1 MADQLHYSI
10 RDFRDILL
18 AELTKLEFGAR
29 EHHVNTSAVAS
40 VRSASLQ
47 VPVQA
52 PVQVQEHNHEHERE
66 NKKLRK
72 EIAELTEQIKTHEK
86 NSKNSTIVSD
96 LESTVESLNR
106 QLKKV
111 EQDNLAL
118 QHAVKSASNEALAKD
133 AKIHELG
140 AELAAER
147 VTVLKLQLEL
157 KGAMVQVPV
166 QAPVQVQ
173 VPVQA
178 PAPLKTVTHPLLGKI
193 QEPVAVEAKEKEEVE
208 ADEESEEGIDPSS
221 LPNFKHKG
229 VTYKRDTDNTL
240 YSETEEGWE
249 IVGTWDEKTK
259 SIVVE
264 TASVEDEAEA
274 EAEEEDPELTEFIF
288 KGKTYYLDEENAV
301 FQSTDEGYEQVGT
314 WNGKKILFE

>member
-1 MADQLHYSI
+1 
-10 RDFRDILL
+10 
-18 AELTKLEFGAR
+18 
-29 EHHVNTSAVAS
+29 
-40 VRSASLQ
+40 
-47 VPVQA
+47 
-52 PVQVQEHNHEHERE
+52 
-66 NKKLRK
+66 
-72 EIAELTEQIKTHEK
+72 
-86 NSKNSTIVSD
+86 
-96 LESTVESLNR
+96 LNR

-166 QAPVQVQ
+166 LVQAPVQVPA
-173 VPVQA
+173 PVQVQA
-178 PAPLKTVTHPLLGKI
+178 PVQVPAPLKTVTHPLLGKI
-193 QEPVAVEAKEKEEVE
+193 QEPVAVEAKEEEEEEVE
-208 ADEESEEGIDPSS
+208 EEEAEEGVDPSS

-274 EAEEEDPELTEFIF
+274 EAEEEEPELTEFIF